1 MKNPL
6 EVWNGIDSEV
16 HRMYMKGTKDWSKKK
31 VYEIGEKMGFGS
43 CLFVGMSIGSF
54 TDNFSQAIPSIFLSG
69 LVSAPIAVQLS
80 YFLNTD
86 EYISEEKVENPLVF
100 YSKKINDKLRLP
112 LLAGG
117 IGSIALMNYGIGEDP
132 SGWDKLGFLSAASY
146 GISLASSMYLLD
158 RDPKVLE
165 KSSVFTRAYHSAKE
179 KLSPTPEPVPI
190 PVKDYETLDNI
201 VI

>member
-100 YSKKINDKLRLP
+100 YSKKINDKL
-112 LLAGG
+112 
-117 IGSIALMNYGIGEDP
+117 
-132 SGWDKLGFLSAASY
+132 
-146 GISLASSMYLLD
+146 
-158 RDPKVLE
+158 
-165 KSSVFTRAYHSAKE
+165 
-179 KLSPTPEPVPI
+179 
-190 PVKDYETLDNI
+190 
-201 VI
+201 